1 MNSFLNRYSHVVAHR
16 RWLTLIVCVLLTGLF
31 LVSIPK
37 LVVDNNPDIWSPA
50 DNEFVK
56 ATKDIERVF
65 GGRHFAVIGIRSK
78 DGDALKPTVIDKAR
92 RIEVAVLDLPG
103 VVKSNVISLAS
114 PKAKDVF
121 GKDGT
126 LHTPQIL
133 GKGAGKQGEEEL
145 KQALAR
151 NPLYVDSLVSKDL
164 STLAVVAD
172 FRIEGEYTP
181 AYEAL
186 TKIIDKERDDTVE
199 ILMAG
204 EPVLS
209 ARTEKA
215 MERLPAYFAMA
226 FAIIALVQFYGF
238 RSVQGMLLPL
248 VSAVLAVIWTMGA
261 LAIAGVHVDPLSS
274 TTPILI
280 MAVATGHSLQ
290 ILKRYY
296 EEYELQLRGGG
307 ADADRRRLSTQAV
320 ITSLIKIGPVTFIAG
335 LIAAVSFYSLAF
347 SDTAVIRQFGV
358 FAGTGVL
365 MVIALEFTMV
375 PALRCILPAP
385 RVRAKRADALDGLL
399 SRLGGLL
406 KTRQGSLQLVAVSVV
421 VLVAIIAGAAKLR
434 VYNSFLEYYPE
445 DSEVHR
451 AVRSLNE
458 KFGGADSI
466 SFLIDAGKA
475 DGIKQAQVLKA
486 ISDLQHHLQGY
497 PAVGK
502 SVSLADVVKRMH
514 QAMSDEKEGMD
525 VVPDSTPLIAQYLLL
540 YSMSGGSSD
549 FDSMVDSGYRKAV
562 VRVFLRNDD
571 TAVARRICDESLAF
585 LKERLPSG
593 VTAQVGG
600 GLAESVAI
608 NDSVVRAKQIN
619 ILQMIVVVFLLSSM
633 VFASFFAGL
642 FVAVPLLVILAVN
655 LGFMGWAGISLDM
668 GTATVVAMVIGI
680 GADYEIYML
689 SRLKEEYDRTQSL
702 PLALANSL
710 SSSGKAVL
718 LVALSIAGGYA
729 ALLTSDFGFY
739 PRLALT
745 MIATMG
751 ASAIL
756 SLVLLRVVI
765 GVVKPRF
772 IVSREPIPQATPH
785 GEQ

>member
-1 MNSFLNRYSHVVAHR
+1 MNALLNRYSNFVAHWK
-16 RWLTLIVCVLLTGLF
+16 WLTLIACVLLTGLF
-31 LVSIPK
+31 LVNLPK

-56 ATKDIERVF
+56 ATKDIETVF
-65 GGRHFAVIGIRSK
+65 GGRHFAVIGIRAK
-78 DGDALKPTVIDKAR
+78 DGNALNPAVIDKAR
-92 RIEVAVLDLPG
+92 RIEAAVLEIPG
-103 VVKSNVISLAS
+103 IVKSNVISLAS
-114 PKAKDVF
+114 PKVKDVF
-121 GKDGT
+121 GQDGT

-133 GKGAGKQGEEEL
+133 SQWSGEQGAEKV

-151 NPLYVDSLVSKDL
+151 NPLYVESLISRDL
-164 STLAVVAD
+164 STLAVAAD

-181 AYEAL
+181 IYTAL
-186 TKIIDKERDDTVE
+186 TKIVDQERDDTVE

-204 EPVLS
+204 EPILS

-215 MERLPAYFAMA
+215 MERLPAYFGMA

-248 VSAVLAVIWTMGA
+248 LSAVLAVIWTMGA

-296 EEYELQLRGGG
+296 EEYELQIRGGV
-307 ADADRRRLSTQAV
+307 ADADRRRISTQAV
-320 ITSLIKIGPVTFIAG
+320 VTSLIKIGPVTVIAG
-335 LIAAVSFYSLAF
+335 LIAAVSFFSLAV
-347 SDTAVIRQFGV
+347 SDTAVIRQFGL

-365 MVIALEFTMV
+365 MIIALEFTMV

-385 RVRAKRADALDGLL
+385 KVKAKRVDALDALL
-399 SRLGGLL
+399 GRLGGLL
-406 KTRQGSLQLVAVSVV
+406 KTRQGSLKLAIVSVV
-421 VLVAIIAGAAKLR
+421 ALASIIAGVTQLR

-466 SFLIDAGKA
+466 SFLIDAGKS
-475 DGIKQAQVLKA
+475 DGIKQAEVLKA
-486 ISDLQHHLQGY
+486 IADLQAHLQRY

-514 QAMSDEKEGMD
+514 QAMSDEKEGMS
-525 VVPDSTPLIAQYLLL
+525 VVPESTPLIAQYLLL

-549 FDSMVDSGYRKAV
+549 FDSMVDPGYRKAV
-562 VRVFLRNDD
+562 VRVFLRSDD
-571 TAVARRICDESLAF
+571 TALARQICDESLAF
-585 LKERLPSG
+585 LKTRLPAG
-593 VTAQVGG
+593 VKAQVGG

-619 ILQMIVVVFLLSSM
+619 ILQMIAVVFLLSSV
-633 VFASFFAGL
+633 VFASLYAGL

-655 LGFMGWAGISLDM
+655 MGFMGWAGISLDM

-702 PLALANSL
+702 QLALANSL

-765 GVVKPRF
+765 GIVKPQF
-772 IVSREPIPQATPH
+772 IVGKELMPQATPH